1 MFIPIVREVGVDFPP
16 LFLSLCW
23 FPSALPS
30 YLSVYCEGWP
40 MKNSEDRQET
50 QASGPPL
57 LGSLGIAGLWETLP
71 FAHQLLNPILE
82 AKLGL
87 DTPPPSPPPLSV
99 PFSSSPTMVFLCE
112 GRWIGK
118 PALGLNECTDCQSSQ
133 RPAILEP
140 LVLHINMYVRT
151 KPCGRAQAD
160 ARAAWG
166 MAKPLASYT
175 NTENTSAILPG
186 RVKRLNVGCRTNQI
200 SF

>member
-1 MFIPIVREVGVDFPP
+1 
-16 LFLSLCW
+16 
-23 FPSALPS
+23 
-30 YLSVYCEGWP
+30 

-87 DTPPPSPPPLSV
+87 DTPPPPPLSL

-112 GRWIGK
+112 RRWIGK

-151 KPCGRAQAD
+151 KPCGLAPAN
-160 ARAAWG
+160 ARAGERQSDWRLKQTCVAG
-166 MAKPLASYT
+166 LKSS
-175 NTENTSAILPG
+175 SAILPG
-186 RVKRLNVGCRTNQI
+186 RAKRLNVGCRTNQI